1 MTFAFSTRGRR
12 TGSRAFAVAL
22 SGLHVAFALAFAL
35 ASAPTTARADDVI
48 SDPELGP
55 PPKSAESP
63 AGDDVISDPELS
75 PKPHPGTATPP
86 PENDHAPTTE
96 PTTWRIVLETR
107 WGVATAWQ
115 PPWTV
120 PVTNAP
126 AGTTT
131 KVPSNQDVVE
141 GTTVGVL
148 EAQQRVSN
156 AVLVSVGLRARHD
169 FATRRDGNPREE
181 LDVEP
186 VSGFVDA
193 RIADGLHVRAG
204 YQIVTLGRFDL
215 FSATNFLA
223 VNDLRNGPFTM
234 PDASAIAQPALRV
247 DYDPTSALSLQAYYL
262 PFFEPDVVAL
272 YGTNYALLSPFD
284 RVSPGPQPNATIPSP
299 VVSRS
304 AIASTSTSA
313 LGTLGPSPDFSRPQG
328 SLRAL
333 LHGAAG
339 ELAATFGT
347 ALERLPAVNSSLSA
361 NPPTLSANSPILDY
375 GRFYV
380 ASVDGATD
388 VGPAQVGFEA
398 AFMKNRTVATEST
411 TTTNG
416 TTTTFG
422 QQKADLVQFGLRA
435 EYADGDEVGVGAE
448 AFIAAALKSPNLA
461 NSAYLFFDH
470 LGSTYFSQGVA
481 VGGYYAPEKTPFRFE
496 LGGLL
501 ATGPSVLVFPRIQ
514 WEALTRFYLELGAGF
529 VTGRGTILSPNPT
542 FGGAYRDIGQVFTGI
557 RYIP

>member
-1 MTFAFSTRGRR
+1 
-12 TGSRAFAVAL
+12 
-22 SGLHVAFALAFAL
+22 
-35 ASAPTTARADDVI
+35 VI

-55 PPKSAESP
+55 PAKNAESP
-63 AGDDVISDPELS
+63 SGDDVISDPELA
-75 PKPHPGTATPP
+75 PNPHPGAATPP
-86 PENDHAPTTE
+86 PEAAHGPTAE

-107 WGVATAWQ
+107 WGVATAWHE
-115 PPWTV
+115 PWIV
-120 PVTNAP
+120 PVTNSP

-131 KVPSNQDVVE
+131 KVPSNQDVAE

-148 EAQQRVSN
+148 EAQQRLSK
-156 AVLVSVGLRARHD
+156 AVLVSVGLRMRHD

-193 RIADGLHVRAG
+193 RIAEGLHVRAG

-284 RVSPGPQPNATIPSP
+284 RVSPGPQPSATIPSP
-299 VVSRS
+299 IVSRS

-339 ELAATFGT
+339 ELAATVGT
-347 ALERLPAVNSSLSA
+347 ALERLPAVNSSF
-361 NPPTLSANSPILDY
+361 SANSPILDY

-398 AFMKNRTVATEST
+398 AFMKNRTVATVGT
-411 TTTNG
+411 QTTNG
-416 TTTTFG
+416 VTSPTFG

-448 AFIAAALKSPNLA
+448 AFVAAALKSPNLA

-470 LGSTYFSQGVA
+470 TGSTYFSQGVA

>member
-1 MTFAFSTRGRR
+1 MPFS
-12 TGSRAFAVAL
+12 L
-22 SGLHVAFALAFAL
+22 ALAWA
-35 ASAPTTARADDVI
+35 ATAHADEVI

-55 PPKSAESP
+55 PAKDAASP
-63 AGDDVISDPELS
+63 AGDEVISDPELS
-75 PKPHPGTATPP
+75 PKPHAGTATPP
-86 PENDHAPTTE
+86 PEDAHSPTVE

-115 PPWTV
+115 RPWSV
-120 PVTNAP
+120 PVSNAP

-148 EAQQRVSN
+148 EAQQRLSK

-193 RIADGLHVRAG
+193 RVADGLHVRAG

-247 DYDPTSALSLQAYYL
+247 DYDPTSAVSLQAYYL

-284 RVSPGPQPNATIPSP
+284 RVSPGAQPTATAPSP
-299 VVSRS
+299 ILSRS

-313 LGTLGPSPDFSRPQG
+313 LSTLGPSPDFSRPQG

-339 ELAATFGT
+339 ELAATIGT

-361 NPPTLSANSPILDY
+361 NTPILDY

-380 ASVDGATD
+380 ASIDGATD

-398 AFMKNRTVATEST
+398 AFMKNRTVATVGT
-411 TTTNG
+411 QTTNG
-416 TTTTFG
+416 VTGPAFG

-435 EYADGDEVGVGAE
+435 EYADGDVVGVGGE
-448 AFIAAALKSPNLA
+448 AFIAAALKSPNPNLNLA
-461 NSAYLFFDH
+461 NGAYLFFDH

-481 VGGYYAPEKTPFRFE
+481 VGGYYAPEKTPLRFE
-496 LGGLL
+496 LGGVL

-529 VTGRGTILSPNPT
+529 VTGRGSILSPNPT
-542 FGGAYRDIGQVFTGI
+542 FGGAYGNIGQVFTGI